1 MIMELY
7 TAITNRVPIVALNVQ
22 NANPYNYKTASEFLL
37 YFDKDIDIANPG
49 AAQLLIDHGVDPLD
63 CAYLLSEAIPNI
75 ISIDFNPNGSA
86 RQIQAS
92 LADLVEAVGHA
103 AAFESRMSKEEWFA
117 WRAAS
122 TREKRKSSI
131 PKQVH
136 RKSANASPQPSIAA
150 AAAAAAAAATSTAT
164 PSVPATVLADIPLS
178 VPELPD
184 AYLVR
189 DKDISELKTAL
200 LATNGPISAALT
212 SKTKS
217 KRSAARTSAHG
228 MGGIGKTTI
237 ATALVHDEEI
247 RAAFDKIV
255 WVSGKMI
262 IGTEI

>member
-1 MIMELY
+1 MELY

-63 CAYLLSEAIPNI
+63 CIPPVRSDSDI

-150 AAAAAAAAATSTAT
+150 AAAAAATSTAT
-164 PSVPATVLADIPLS
+164 PSVPPPS
-178 VPELPD
+178 LP
-184 AYLVR
+184 
-189 DKDISELKTAL
+189 TF
-200 LATNGPISAALT
+200 
-212 SKTKS
+212 
-217 KRSAARTSAHG
+217 RSQFPSYQ
-228 MGGIGKTTI
+228 MLI
-237 ATALVHDEEI
+237 
-247 RAAFDKIV
+247 
-255 WVSGKMI
+255 
-262 IGTEI
+262 

>member
-22 NANPYNYKTASEFLL
+22 NANPYDYRTASEFLL
-37 YFDKDIDIANPG
+37 YFDKDIDIVNPG

-103 AAFESRMSKEEWFA
+103 AASESRMSKEEWFA
-117 WRAAS
+117 WRAA
-122 TREKRKSSI
+122 TKREKRKTSI
-131 PKQVH
+131 PNQVH
-136 RKSANASPQPSIAA
+136 RKSANASPRPSIAA
-150 AAAAAAAAATSTAT
+150 AAATTTTVT

-189 DKDISELKTAL
+189 DKDILDLKTAL
-200 LATNGPISAALT
+200 LATNGPTSAALT

-237 ATALVHDEEI
+237 ATALVHDDEI
-247 RAAFDKIV
+247 RAAFDKLV

>member
-1 MIMELY
+1 MRPWVIMELY

-136 RKSANASPQPSIAA
+136 RKSANASPRPSI
-150 AAAAAAAAATSTAT
+150 AAATSTAT

-200 LATNGPISAALT
+200 LTTNGPISAALT

-237 ATALVHDEEI
+237 SSWIVRADSCRAFYTQILWVPLGEEPALD
-247 RAAFDKIV
+247 R
-255 WVSGKMI
+255 
-262 IGTEI
+262 